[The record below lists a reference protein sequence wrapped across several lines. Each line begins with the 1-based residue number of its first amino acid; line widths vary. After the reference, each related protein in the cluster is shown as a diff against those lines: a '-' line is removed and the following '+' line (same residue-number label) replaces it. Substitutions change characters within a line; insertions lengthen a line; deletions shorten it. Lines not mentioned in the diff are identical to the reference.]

1 MDQRHKAQNT
11 RPFQSIA
18 AEALKCRLCYRVNM
32 LMRHYELIVSMT
44 LIQIFNVHIY
54 MFIKLA
60 ALLRGQVR
68 QQCFITE
75 AP

>member
-1 MDQRHKAQNT
+1 
-11 RPFQSIA
+11 
-18 AEALKCRLCYRVNM
+18 M
-32 LMRHYELIVSMT
+32 LMRHYELTVSMT